1 MKWLFTI
8 LLLLSVSVSSAQ
20 SGDFGVGSAAVYQ
33 RWKQAFDPAPM
44 VTVGVNKTLFSF
56 SATLTRGEGKKL
68 NDLGGSDWNVTG
80 RSFKTLS
87 VGYCL
92 KPEEDIDLWIVPTV
106 GCSFVS
112 DILQTN
118 NGWVYGQPTYMP
130 AFRIDVRYTYPKSGL
145 GFWIGFGSIEL
156 GSIGITWRYKK

>member
-8 LLLLSVSVSSAQ
+8 LLLLSAWVSYPQ

-33 RWKQAFDPAPM
+33 KRKDAFDAAPM
-44 VTVGVNKTLFSF
+44 VTIGVNKTIFSF
-56 SATLTRGEGKKL
+56 SATLTRGEGTKL
-68 NDLGGSDWNVTG
+68 NDLGGSDWIVTG

-106 GCSFVS
+106 GCSFAS
-112 DILQTN
+112 DVLQTN
-118 NGWVYGQPTYMP
+118 NGWLLGQPKYLP
-130 AFRIDVRYTYPKSGL
+130 AFRVDVRYNYPKTGL
-145 GFWIGFGSIEL
+145 GFWIGFGNIEL